1 MLADFLARLRN
12 SAARTF
18 APLIA
23 LIATLALS
31 LFLGHQGAL
40 LPSGAI
46 SLQRAWDS
54 ETATKIVQSWSALK
68 SQATAQVLWDF
79 LFIVAYSYLL
89 FAFGS
94 AAARDAGNRGQPRL
108 ARFATCAAAAGLL
121 AGCCDVIE
129 NIGLLTMIWLM
140 TEQPLPALTWL
151 ASSAK
156 FSLIGFSFLAS
167 LVTLLWPV
175 RRPAV

>member
-1 MLADFLARLRN
+1 MLAVCLARLGN
-12 SAARTF
+12 TAGGTF

-23 LIATLALS
+23 LIATLALF
-31 LFLGHQGAL
+31 LFLGHQGSL

-46 SLQRAWDS
+46 SLQRSWDS
-54 ETATKIVQSWSALK
+54 ETATKIVQSWSALR

-89 FAFGS
+89 FALGS
-94 AAARDAGNRGQPRL
+94 AAARDAGNRGLPRL
-108 ARFATCAAAAGLL
+108 ASFATCAAAAGLL

-129 NIGLLTMIWLM
+129 NIGLLTMIWL
-140 TEQPLPALTWL
+140 TTQQPLPALTWL

-156 FSLIGFSFLAS
+156 FALIGLSFLAS
-167 LVTLLWPV
+167 LVTLLWPM
-175 RRPAV
+175 RRPVV